1 MNAVARTQLTFQMLT
16 LLKKY
21 LCYDLDASANNFLVK
36 DNLAIQENQCDLAV
50 KEISFCHANKAI
62 FG

>member
-21 LCYDLDASANNFLVK
+21 HYHVIQCYYELNVYGGWIYKGGLIVQMYFR
-36 DNLAIQENQCDLAV
+36 
-50 KEISFCHANKAI
+50 H
-62 FG
+62 